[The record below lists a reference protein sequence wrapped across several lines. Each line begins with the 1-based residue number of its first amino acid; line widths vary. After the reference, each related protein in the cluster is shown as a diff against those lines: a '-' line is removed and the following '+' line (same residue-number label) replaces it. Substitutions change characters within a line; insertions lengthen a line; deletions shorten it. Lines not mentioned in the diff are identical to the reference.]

1 MGEVGHVGSGP
12 NNVYTCMIPVE
23 TVLGIWGGGMKRTE
37 EWVNSSMI
45 YLIHCK
51 NFYKCHDVPPAS
63 TTIKKLNKILWLT
76 NDLPIKTYHSYIIQF
91 SSLLHIL

>member
-51 NFYKCHDVPPAS
+51 NFYKCHNVFPHS
-63 TTIKKLNKILWLT
+63 TTIVIKMDCCLNIFSIIREKNVT
-76 NDLPIKTYHSYIIQF
+76 N
-91 SSLLHIL
+91 